1 MDAPACGAKPSIQ
14 RRYRA
19 ASASEQRGRERETSE
34 DFIVPRKQGKRPYAT
49 LWREGGPKPTDP
61 VEGKMPGTPSPT
73 TVSTKLHRIAT
84 LAREAPQR
92 ALTTLAH
99 HIDVAFLREAFRRTR
114 KDGAPGIDGQTA
126 AAYAE
131 DLERHLRSLLDR
143 FKSGTYVAPPVRRVY
158 IPKDERG
165 ATRPIGIPAFEDK
178 VLQRAVAMVL
188 EAVYEQDFLACSYG
202 FRPRRSAHQML
213 QALWEQAMKRRGG
226 GLLKVDV
233 QSYFDTI
240 NHYHLRGIL
249 DQRVRDGVIRRT
261 IDKWLNAGALEH
273 GSVTRP
279 ETGVPQG
286 SGVAPLLANVFL
298 HTILDAW
305 FEQVAMPRLDGEAT
319 LYRFADD
326 LVILCARERD
336 AQRLMTVLPKRLAK
350 YGLTLHPT
358 KTRVIRFTRP
368 PYTPQG
374 QRAQAS
380 SRSGTFDL
388 LGFTHYWGRSRQG
401 NWVVKRKTTV
411 KRLSRALHRFNA
423 WCRHHRHAPVAW
435 QHQQLVQKLR
445 GHYAYYGI
453 TGNEHR
459 LRRVRWEVIRL
470 WRKWLNRRSQRR
482 RMRWE
487 RFVRL
492 LEHYPLPRVRIVHT
506 TVGT

>member
-1 MDAPACGAKPSIQ
+1 
-14 RRYRA
+14 
-19 ASASEQRGRERETSE
+19 
-34 DFIVPRKQGKRPYAT
+34 
-49 LWREGGPKPTDP
+49 

-73 TVSTKLHRIAT
+73 NVSTKLPRIAT

-92 ALTTLAH
+92 VLTTLAH

-114 KDGAPGIDGQTA
+114 KDGAPGVDGQTA

-131 DLERHLRSLLDR
+131 DLEHHLGSLLDR
-143 FKSGTYVAPPVRRVY
+143 LKSGTYVAPPVRRVY

-178 VLQRAVAMVL
+178 VLQRAIAMAL

-213 QALWEQAMKRRGG
+213 QALWEEVMRFRGG
-226 GLLKVDV
+226 WILKVDI

-240 NHYHLRGIL
+240 DHHHLRRIL
-249 DQRVRDGVIRRT
+249 DQRVRDGVIRRM
-261 IDKWLNAGALEH
+261 IDKWLNAGVLEH
-273 GSVTRP
+273 GSVTHP
-279 ETGVPQG
+279 DTGVPQG

-305 FEQVAMPRLDGEAT
+305 FEQVVRPRLDGEAT

-326 LVILCARERD
+326 LVILCAVERD
-336 AQRLMTVLPKRLAK
+336 AQRLMTVLPKRFAK

-368 PYTPQG
+368 PYAPQG
-374 QRAQAS
+374 PRVKVPS
-380 SRSGTFDL
+380 WPGTFEL

-401 NWVVKRKTTV
+401 NWVVKRKTTG
-411 KRLSRALHRFNA
+411 KRLSRALRRFNA
-423 WCRHHRHAPVAW
+423 WCRSHRHAPVAW

-453 TGNEHR
+453 TGNEQR
-459 LRRVRWEVIRL
+459 LRRVQWEVIRL

-482 RMRWE
+482 SMRWE
-487 RFVRL
+487 RFARL
-492 LEHYPLPRVRIVHT
+492 LEQYPLPRAKIMRPA
-506 TVGT
+506 VGT